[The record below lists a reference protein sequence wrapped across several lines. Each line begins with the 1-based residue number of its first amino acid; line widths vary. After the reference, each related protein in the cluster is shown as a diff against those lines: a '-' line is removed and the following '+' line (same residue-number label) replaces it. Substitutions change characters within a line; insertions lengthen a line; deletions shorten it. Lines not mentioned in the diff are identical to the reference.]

1 MTKENTFGRS
11 MLKKGVFIL
20 LAVLVLQIPI
30 LLVNFLISEREEL
43 SAETEIEVSKQWAGV
58 QDIYPPSLKIP

>member
-30 LLVNFLISEREEL
+30 LLVNILISEREEL
-43 SAETEIEVSKQWAGV
+43 SEETETEVSKQWAGV
-58 QDIYPPSLKIP
+58 QDI

>member
-43 SAETEIEVSKQWAGV
+43 SAETETEVSKQ
-58 QDIYPPSLKIP
+58 